1 MKPKAKTYLET
12 FDAGPGGWWGW
23 KGNHLG
29 LQALTNKE
37 GYVETISPWWID
49 YNHAPPGAGYLHML
63 CCLNTKGPSGEH
75 MKEISGT
82 NRFIEG
88 GHSRNL
94 ENAKVKVRI
103 RGELKANGAQIV
115 LLIQAS
121 VAGFVVPW
129 ALTSQPIT
137 VQSDWTEQT
146 LTLTPEEKAWTCL
159 GGRHDR
165 ADYYGKQPL
174 SPCLRDVNQ
183 NLMLIFFPLN
193 IQPMGDLGGD
203 LHRLRP
209 ERDYP
214 VWRSALPEGRI
225 QLDQFEIHYP

>member
-1 MKPKAKTYLET
+1 
-12 FDAGPGGWWGW
+12 
-23 KGNHLG
+23 
-29 LQALTNKE
+29 
-37 GYVETISPWWID
+37 
-49 YNHAPPGAGYLHML
+49 ML
-63 CCLNTKGPSGEH
+63 YCLNTKGPLGEH
-75 MKEISGT
+75 MREISGT
-82 NRFIEG
+82 NRFIEE

-94 ENAKVKVRI
+94 ENATVKVRI

-121 VAGFVVPW
+121 AAGLVAPW
-129 ALTSQPIT
+129 ALTSQPIS
-137 VQSDWTEQT
+137 VEAGWTEQT
-146 LTLTPEEKAWTCL
+146 LKLTPDEKAWTCL

-174 SPCLRDVNQ
+174 VPCLRDVNQ

-193 IQPMGDLGGD
+193 IQPMGDPGGN